1 MSDTRPRL
9 PVHASRI
16 VHYFLSFFHG
26 KITHG
31 LTRISSSSFS
41 ISLLLR
47 ALLPRAIPRTIR
59 LPSASGFLARR
70 IYDGRSSSFSIVSQ
84 PPKHPPPN
92 GKVSSFLLPLS
103 PFHVSQRGWFGLADV
118 RELCLPDI
126 VEPTTVLRVTVS
138 NYLSGLLFLPSPVIS
153 LITPR
158 FCVF

>member
-16 VHYFLSFFHG
+16 VHCFLSFFHG

-31 LTRISSSSFS
+31 LTRISSSSLS

-47 ALLPRAIPRTIR
+47 ALLPRTIPRTIR

-103 PFHVSQRGWFGLADV
+103 PFHVSQRRWFGLADV

-126 VEPTTVLRVTVS
+126 VEPTTVLRLTVS
-138 NYLSGLLFLPSPVIS
+138 NYLSDLLLLPSPVIS